1 VSGVKE
7 FVIYTALRV
16 ALFVAVLAI
25 VLAVWIK
32 VLGHDANAIW
42 PLVIAFL
49 ISGVLSIFLL
59 NRPREA
65 FARRVERRAARA
77 VEKFDDLKRQED

>member
-1 VSGVKE
+1 
-7 FVIYTALRV
+7 V
-16 ALFVAVLAI
+16 ALFVAVLGI

-59 NRPREA
+59 NRPREE